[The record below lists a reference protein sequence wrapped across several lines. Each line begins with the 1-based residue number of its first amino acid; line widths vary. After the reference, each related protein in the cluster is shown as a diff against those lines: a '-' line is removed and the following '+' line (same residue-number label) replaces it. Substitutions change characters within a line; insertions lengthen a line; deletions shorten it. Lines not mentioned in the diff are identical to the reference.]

1 MHRRRNVNNMK
12 RLNNALPTINKLMS
26 ENEKILFNLFYLI
39 SDSEDAF
46 WVTDEEF
53 YIIGQT
59 NERLAMWI
67 WIKENTS
74 EDVLTD
80 IEEVIEERLDLNPKL
95 NVIADEAIIRPILNR
110 ISERKKVSYNSMIP
124 MVIYRCDKVTNAKKA
139 SGHMILSNAKH
150 KEILEKFIVGM
161 VWDLEK
167 RPMYEGE
174 AEGFANDVAGS
185 PDLYLWEDNRQVV
198 SMAMIVHRAE
208 KFARINTVYTDSL
221 QRGKGYA
228 GMLVAEVTQKIL
240 DEGRIPMLYT
250 EQDNV
255 CSNATYRRIG
265 YMVCGELTQFQF
277 D

>member
-39 SDSEDAF
+39 SDSED
-46 WVTDEEF
+46 
-53 YIIGQT
+53 
-59 NERLAMWI
+59 
-67 WIKENTS
+67 TS

-80 IEEVIEERLDLNPKL
+80 IEGVIEERLDLNPKL

-150 KEILEKFIVGM
+150 KEILEKFIIGM

-167 RPMYEGE
+167 RPMYEVQYIQILCNVGKDTPE
-174 AEGFANDVAGS
+174 CWS
-185 PDLYLWEDNRQVV
+185 P
-198 SMAMIVHRAE
+198 
-208 KFARINTVYTDSL
+208 K
-221 QRGKGYA
+221 
-228 GMLVAEVTQKIL
+228 
-240 DEGRIPMLYT
+240 
-250 EQDNV
+250 
-255 CSNATYRRIG
+255 
-265 YMVCGELTQFQF
+265 
-277 D
+277 

>member
-124 MVIYRCDKVTNAKKA
+124 MVIYHCDKVTNAKKA

>member
-1 MHRRRNVNNMK
+1 MK

-80 IEEVIEERLDLNPKL
+80 IEGVIEERLDLNPKL

-174 AEGFANDVAGS
+174 SEGFANDVAGS

>member
-1 MHRRRNVNNMK
+1 
-12 RLNNALPTINKLMS
+12 MS

-80 IEEVIEERLDLNPKL
+80 IEGVIEERLDLNPKL

-150 KEILEKFIVGM
+150 KEILEKFIIGM

-167 RPMYEGE
+167 RPMYEVQYIQILCNVGKDTPE
-174 AEGFANDVAGS
+174 CWS
-185 PDLYLWEDNRQVV
+185 P
-198 SMAMIVHRAE
+198 
-208 KFARINTVYTDSL
+208 K
-221 QRGKGYA
+221 
-228 GMLVAEVTQKIL
+228 
-240 DEGRIPMLYT
+240 
-250 EQDNV
+250 
-255 CSNATYRRIG
+255 
-265 YMVCGELTQFQF
+265 
-277 D
+277 